1 MLIKAKHSFLRHIFS
16 EYLTV
21 YAYNDIEFRFRHI
34 DGHHKLIRWRFVIH
48 GAIDGYSRMI
58 VYLHCSDNN
67 RTYTVLKLF
76 EEAVAKN
83 GLPSRVRSDMG
94 IENVDVARFMLHNRG
109 LNRKTILVGSYVHN
123 QRIERL
129 WLDVKRL
136 VVCRFKSIFYSMEEN
151 DLLDPLNDL
160 HLYVLHLIFLPS
172 INNALRELLEDWN
185 NHPLSSEHNFSP
197 DQLWR
202 LGLNSYQISNPEEF
216 KELSKNDWESFGID
230 YEGLLPSE
238 EDDDIIVPEINF
250 TLTHDQIQY
259 LLEVVNRNREMD
271 KVDLY
276 LAILDLVSNFL

>member
-1 MLIKAKHSFLRHIFS
+1 M
-16 EYLTV
+16 
-21 YAYNDIEFRFRHI
+21 YAYNDIEFRFRRI

-67 RTYTVLKLF
+67 RTYTVLNLF

-109 LNRKTILVGSYVHN
+109 LNRKTMLVGSSVHN

-172 INNALRELLEDWN
+172 INNALRELLED
-185 NHPLSSEHNFSP
+185 
-197 DQLWR
+197 
-202 LGLNSYQISNPEEF
+202 
-216 KELSKNDWESFGID
+216 
-230 YEGLLPSE
+230 
-238 EDDDIIVPEINF
+238 
-250 TLTHDQIQY
+250 
-259 LLEVVNRNREMD
+259 
-271 KVDLY
+271 
-276 LAILDLVSNFL
+276 